1 MLHWSL
7 KILLLLQQITTKA
20 KFALHSLQK
29 KQIKCIPCMWQYRL
43 LKKPSACQ
51 LLNLL
56 EMHIYMFQVYLQ
68 CMFFNFSLYPA
79 VNSSSSWAN
88 EDLRKYLLPHAF
100 LLCCK
105 LGITFVSDIYP
116 GHLCLECW
124 LFSCSTSKIGA
135 LFSYVNAWSKALIS
149 YPYPWF
155 PHVVFPFSF
164 ILSCSED
171 YFLGPILLLSH
182 FVSAFP
188 SWHWL
193 PTFIKHK
200 LLIFFFMFLHGLST
214 FHTTSLS
221 L

>member
-7 KILLLLQQITTKA
+7 KILLLLQQFNTKA

-29 KQIKCIPCMWQYRL
+29 KQIKCIPCMWQYWL
-43 LKKPSACQ
+43 LKKNSACH

-56 EMHIYMFQVYLQ
+56 QMHIYMFQVCLQ
-68 CMFFNFSLYPA
+68 FMFYNFSLYLA
-79 VNSSSSWAN
+79 VNSSSSWAS

-105 LGITFVSDIYP
+105 LGIIFDSDIYP
-116 GHLCLECW
+116 DLPRSAVSRDCW

-135 LFSYVNAWSKALIS
+135 LFPYFKAWSNQ
-149 YPYPWF
+149 PYSWF
-155 PHVVFPFSF
+155 PDVVCSFSF
-164 ILSCSED
+164 ILSFSED
-171 YFLGPILLLSH
+171 YFLGPIPLLYH
-182 FVSAFP
+182 FVSAFR

-193 PTFIKHK
+193 PTFIRHK
-200 LLIFFFMFLHGLST
+200 LLIFFFKFLHELST